1 MIKNQLYPYIE
12 QYINSFLY
20 GFTKEQLDVG
30 IMKGEIKFENL
41 NLRPDGV
48 NEVLDKDNMPFW
60 LKAGL
65 ISKIS
70 FGCSL
75 MNFIGEKPIEANF
88 EGVNVILTPSYK
100 WIIQNMDNYLFED
113 LKEMKMEYSAVDNN
127 SINIFGKKINV
138 LDNTI
143 FRKEKIEEF
152 FKDKTKVSFLLNKM
166 LIDCFQ
172 FYYSKNYALILKV
185 KHLHIRFEDDELINF
200 IGNIAFGI
208 KIDSFELTLSSEG
221 SMKKNNCKI
230 SKLDFYWENNAHIL
244 IPNNILYDS
253 IKNGSLSDSYYK
265 NLRKIKFQNF
275 TYKKDSKFIIQN
287 FNCFFNFGTRAIT
300 QGKID
305 IFAKKENNYK
315 LYIQF
320 ASNEMKINF
329 FPDLI
334 LIKKN
339 FDKFMKDFTIISQAQ
354 EFKPMKKPYNK
365 INKNFIGIIS
375 HINKNKNSNLAK
387 KFPFKR
393 KMIVRD
399 WLFYF
404 YWCYKCKSSIY
415 NYNLNPLRAE
425 FSRFFNLCYK
435 NDLERIN
442 DLNENNTEEEIKPT
456 FKEEN
461 IWNKEKPNPDKIIL
475 SLNVDI
481 KIKSIQLNLFQSV
494 YTRHIS
500 NINNEFI
507 SIKILSP
514 ELKLFLSQEKFEFNL
529 SVKMIS
535 LSPNKLK
542 SAEKMI
548 ITNNTIKKQE
558 LNNTTENNNR
568 QRNKNDNLLNNYSN
582 YLTAN
587 DIDSNTGITG
597 FMKKYNPNYS
607 KQLKVIDKAM
617 ERINT
622 QQSHNNSR
630 SEIPTENNES
640 NANNDK
646 ENIKININSNNNRE
660 RNFTNFSKNIMDT
673 YEAIP
678 SLQKMELNRQ
688 KNEFKISQAINHY
701 NSNKSQSK
709 SNNQNN
715 LNHNKESHLKSIPKP
730 NNINTTRNPNTKI
743 ISTGKILPL
752 NLLEII
758 PYNYD
763 MENNNFNDKND
774 NSSCLSI
781 KYTKFNNNISVD
793 VLKILFG
800 IIRINLFSDYI
811 IKCANILND
820 YEMNKSAIKSNKRQL
835 FFLENDLKLDKNVY
849 FMKKYILQKVE
860 QMPNVKNNIHM
871 TNYINYLKNE
881 IEKGK
886 LIYQSDSSELN
897 YIFSYFSKGI
907 EINFDFDNLE
917 VVYYSHK
924 NNKYCGKAIIP
935 SPQFNFKINHSN
947 ISFKLY
953 DFELDFNDLENANI
967 LFKTLHEICEDK
979 LKYTKIL
986 IEPCMQK
993 IKLDMEIQEKE
1004 KEKDDILSTDEH
1016 INETDEFERNLNKIL
1031 NNNQKQKINK
1041 NNPNYTKAKINTEK
1055 IISENIKKN
1064 NNKEKENKI
1073 LNKNKNSEKELI
1085 SKIPKDITDINKE
1098 TNKKEIIN
1106 ENRLLNLNINKN
1118 KDTQDSDNPNNIIIP
1133 KENKMIPYDSIKGDK
1148 KNKLTHKKNKSR
1160 EKRQSNVSL
1169 KSKTIESLNKTNQ
1182 NLSTNIN
1189 INNAS
1194 IKEEKEKENKK
1205 LRPSKKD
1212 SSNKF
1217 ESEKK
1222 GKENIKSS
1230 RVLAPNKKKGGQN
1243 VKKVPLKN
1251 IEKKQN
1257 KSNRTLNNNT
1267 DNKI

>member
-48 NEVLDKDNMPFW
+48 NEVLDKDNIPFW

-221 SMKKNNCKI
+221 SMKKNNFKI

-287 FNCFFNFGTRAIT
+287 FNCLCNFGTRAIT

-442 DLNENNTEEEIKPT
+442 DLNENNTDEEIKPT

-475 SLNVDI
+475 SLNADI

-507 SIKILSP
+507 
-514 ELKLFLSQEKFEFNL
+514 
-529 SVKMIS
+529 
-535 LSPNKLK
+535 
-542 SAEKMI
+542 
-548 ITNNTIKKQE
+548 
-558 LNNTTENNNR
+558 
-568 QRNKNDNLLNNYSN
+568 
-582 YLTAN
+582 
-587 DIDSNTGITG
+587 
-597 FMKKYNPNYS
+597 
-607 KQLKVIDKAM
+607 
-617 ERINT
+617 
-622 QQSHNNSR
+622 
-630 SEIPTENNES
+630 
-640 NANNDK
+640 
-646 ENIKININSNNNRE
+646 
-660 RNFTNFSKNIMDT
+660 
-673 YEAIP
+673 
-678 SLQKMELNRQ
+678 
-688 KNEFKISQAINHY
+688 
-701 NSNKSQSK
+701 
-709 SNNQNN
+709 
-715 LNHNKESHLKSIPKP
+715 
-730 NNINTTRNPNTKI
+730 
-743 ISTGKILPL
+743 
-752 NLLEII
+752 
-758 PYNYD
+758 
-763 MENNNFNDKND
+763 
-774 NSSCLSI
+774 
-781 KYTKFNNNISVD
+781 
-793 VLKILFG
+793 
-800 IIRINLFSDYI
+800 
-811 IKCANILND
+811 
-820 YEMNKSAIKSNKRQL
+820 
-835 FFLENDLKLDKNVY
+835 
-849 FMKKYILQKVE
+849 
-860 QMPNVKNNIHM
+860 
-871 TNYINYLKNE
+871 
-881 IEKGK
+881 
-886 LIYQSDSSELN
+886 
-897 YIFSYFSKGI
+897 
-907 EINFDFDNLE
+907 
-917 VVYYSHK
+917 
-924 NNKYCGKAIIP
+924 
-935 SPQFNFKINHSN
+935 
-947 ISFKLY
+947 
-953 DFELDFNDLENANI
+953 
-967 LFKTLHEICEDK
+967 
-979 LKYTKIL
+979 
-986 IEPCMQK
+986 
-993 IKLDMEIQEKE
+993 
-1004 KEKDDILSTDEH
+1004 
-1016 INETDEFERNLNKIL
+1016 
-1031 NNNQKQKINK
+1031 
-1041 NNPNYTKAKINTEK
+1041 
-1055 IISENIKKN
+1055 
-1064 NNKEKENKI
+1064 
-1073 LNKNKNSEKELI
+1073 
-1085 SKIPKDITDINKE
+1085 
-1098 TNKKEIIN
+1098 
-1106 ENRLLNLNINKN
+1106 
-1118 KDTQDSDNPNNIIIP
+1118 
-1133 KENKMIPYDSIKGDK
+1133 
-1148 KNKLTHKKNKSR
+1148 
-1160 EKRQSNVSL
+1160 
-1169 KSKTIESLNKTNQ
+1169 
-1182 NLSTNIN
+1182 
-1189 INNAS
+1189 
-1194 IKEEKEKENKK
+1194 
-1205 LRPSKKD
+1205 
-1212 SSNKF
+1212 
-1217 ESEKK
+1217 
-1222 GKENIKSS
+1222 
-1230 RVLAPNKKKGGQN
+1230 
-1243 VKKVPLKN
+1243 
-1251 IEKKQN
+1251 
-1257 KSNRTLNNNT
+1257 
-1267 DNKI
+1267 

>member
-48 NEVLDKDNMPFW
+48 NEVLDKDNIPFW

-221 SMKKNNCKI
+221 SMKKNNFKI

-287 FNCFFNFGTRAIT
+287 FNCLCNFGTRAIT

-442 DLNENNTEEEIKPT
+442 DLNENNTDKEINST

-481 KIKSIQLNLFQSV
+481 KIKSIQLNLFQSA

-507 SIKILSP
+507 SIKILNP

-558 LNNTTENNNR
+558 LNNNTENNNR

-709 SNNQNN
+709 SNTQNN
-715 LNHNKESHLKSIPKP
+715 LNHNKEHLKNIPKP

-781 KYTKFNNNISVD
+781 KYTKINNNISVD

-811 IKCANILND
+811 IKCSNILND
-820 YEMNKSAIKSNKRQL
+820 Y
-835 FFLENDLKLDKNVY
+835 
-849 FMKKYILQKVE
+849 
-860 QMPNVKNNIHM
+860 
-871 TNYINYLKNE
+871 
-881 IEKGK
+881 
-886 LIYQSDSSELN
+886 
-897 YIFSYFSKGI
+897 
-907 EINFDFDNLE
+907 
-917 VVYYSHK
+917 
-924 NNKYCGKAIIP
+924 
-935 SPQFNFKINHSN
+935 
-947 ISFKLY
+947 
-953 DFELDFNDLENANI
+953 
-967 LFKTLHEICEDK
+967 
-979 LKYTKIL
+979 
-986 IEPCMQK
+986 
-993 IKLDMEIQEKE
+993 
-1004 KEKDDILSTDEH
+1004 
-1016 INETDEFERNLNKIL
+1016 
-1031 NNNQKQKINK
+1031 
-1041 NNPNYTKAKINTEK
+1041 
-1055 IISENIKKN
+1055 
-1064 NNKEKENKI
+1064 
-1073 LNKNKNSEKELI
+1073 
-1085 SKIPKDITDINKE
+1085 
-1098 TNKKEIIN
+1098 
-1106 ENRLLNLNINKN
+1106 
-1118 KDTQDSDNPNNIIIP
+1118 
-1133 KENKMIPYDSIKGDK
+1133 
-1148 KNKLTHKKNKSR
+1148 
-1160 EKRQSNVSL
+1160 
-1169 KSKTIESLNKTNQ
+1169 
-1182 NLSTNIN
+1182 
-1189 INNAS
+1189 
-1194 IKEEKEKENKK
+1194 
-1205 LRPSKKD
+1205 
-1212 SSNKF
+1212 
-1217 ESEKK
+1217 
-1222 GKENIKSS
+1222 
-1230 RVLAPNKKKGGQN
+1230 
-1243 VKKVPLKN
+1243 
-1251 IEKKQN
+1251 
-1257 KSNRTLNNNT
+1257 
-1267 DNKI
+1267 